1 MRKKLISLHH
11 NVRKFRQMPA
21 AGRKLKIKRAGKH
34 PHAVPLFTFAILLL
48 LSGLFYGVARHTNK
62 LPPAHD
68 AKIVIISHD
77 HQQQIVP
84 AQKATVGSL
93 LKKLNISLNQGDVVE
108 PSATAT
114 IDQDQFRIN
123 IYRAVPVQ
131 VVDGSNKTHTFSA
144 ARTPRSVAQQ
154 AGQNVFPEDKVTT
167 SPTQDFV
174 ASGAI
179 GEQVVIDRA
188 TPVNV
193 NLYGTPLVLR
203 THAKTVGELI
213 KEKKIV
219 ITKDDKLSI
228 APSTPIVA
236 NQQITV
242 LRTGTK
248 VETVAENIPAP
259 VQTIADQSLAYG
271 TNAVRQQGSPG
282 QQTVTYQVTLQN
294 NVEVGRTVIQKVINK
309 QPVTQITVVGS
320 SLSGIKGD
328 MALAGIAPGDF
339 QYVDYIVSHESG
351 WCPTKWQG
359 EPGACPAFHGTPGG
373 GLGYG
378 LVQATPGSKMGSAGA
393 DWATN
398 PVTQLRWAT
407 GYAVG
412 RYGSWGGAYNHWL
425 SSHNW

>member
-11 NVRKFRQMPA
+11 NVQKFRQLPVA
-21 AGRKLKIKRAGKH
+21 RRRLKLRRASKH
-34 PHAVPLFTFAILLL
+34 PHAVPLFTFAVLFVLCGI
-48 LSGLFYGVARHTNK
+48 FYGVARHTNK

-93 LKKLNISLNQGDVVE
+93 LKKLNITLNQGDVVE
-108 PSATAT
+108 PAATAT

-131 VVDGSNKTHTFSA
+131 VIDGSNKTHTFSA

-154 AGQNVFPEDKVTT
+154 AGETVFPEDRVTT
-167 SPTQDFV
+167 TPTQDFV
-174 ASGAI
+174 ASGSI

-188 TPVNV
+188 IPVNV
-193 NLYGTPLVLR
+193 DLYGTPVVLR

-219 ITKDDKLSI
+219 ITKDDKLSTDP
-228 APSTPIVA
+228 ATPIVA

-248 VETVAENIPAP
+248 VETITEDIPAP
-259 VQTIADQSLAYG
+259 VQNISDPSLAYG

-282 QQTVTYQVTLQN
+282 QQTVTYQVTLRN
-294 NVEVGRTVIQKVINK
+294 NVEVGRTVIQKVVNK

-328 MALAGIAPGDF
+328 MALAGIAPSDF
-339 QYVDYIVSHESG
+339 QYADYIISHESG
-351 WCPTKWQG
+351 WRPNAG
-359 EPGACPAFHGTPGG
+359 NASGA
-373 GLGYG
+373 YG
-378 LVQATPGSKMGSAGA
+378 LCQALPGSKMASAGA

-398 PVTQLRWAT
+398 PITQLRWCS
-407 GYAVG
+407 GYANS
-412 RYGSWGGAYNHWL
+412 RYGGWANAYSHWL
-425 SSHNW
+425 STRNW